1 MLKKERLLTIVEMV
15 NKKGILTV
23 NEIINQLDVSDMT
36 VRRDLDELEKSGK
49 LLRVHGG
56 AQSISYTL
64 DQELSHTEK
73 ATLQIQEK
81 KEIAA
86 TAASLIHEGETIFL
100 GPGTTIELL
109 ATHLLNKKIRIIT
122 NNYPVFD
129 ILAQADG
136 PEILLIGGDFR
147 KNTGAFVGPI
157 TNDNL
162 RRLKFTKAFIS
173 SNGVHNEAISTYST
187 EEGEAQQIALNN
199 SRKKYLLVDN
209 KKFNRDDFYVFY
221 NLHDFDLLITD
232 RQISREVQE
241 HYAQYV
247 DLQIADSTENTTI
260 GA

>member
-1 MLKKERLLTIVEMV
+1 MLKKERLLTIIDMV
-15 NKKGILTV
+15 NKKGIIKV
-23 NEIINQLDVSDMT
+23 NEIIDGLAVSDMT

-56 AQSISYTL
+56 AQSLTYTL

-73 ATLQIQEK
+73 LTVQMEEK
-81 KEIAA
+81 KQIAES
-86 TAASLIHEGETIFL
+86 AAAQIEDDETIFL

-109 ATHLLNKKIRIIT
+109 AACLINKKIRIIT

-129 ILAQADG
+129 ILAQSDV
-136 PEILLIGGDFR
+136 PDILLIGGDFR

-157 TNDNL
+157 ANDNL
-162 RRLKFTKAFIS
+162 RKLKFTKAFIS

-232 RQISREVQE
+232 NKTTNENKE
-241 HYAQYV
+241 HYSQYV
-247 DLQIADSTENTTI
+247 DIQIAESTENL
-260 GA
+260 

>member
-1 MLKKERLLTIVEMV
+1 MLKKERLLTIVDMV
-15 NKKGILTV
+15 NKKGIITV
-23 NEIINQLDVSDMT
+23 NEIINGLAVSDMT

-56 AQSISYTL
+56 AQSLTYTL

-73 ATLQIQEK
+73 STLQIEEK
-81 KEIAA
+81 RQIAA
-86 TAASLIHEGETIFL
+86 AAADLIEDGETIFL

-109 ATHLLNKKIRIIT
+109 ASCLMQKKIRIIT

-129 ILAQADG
+129 ILAQAEI

-162 RRLKFTKAFIS
+162 RKLKFTKAFIS

-199 SRKKYLLVDN
+199 SRRKYLLVDN

-232 RQISREVQE
+232 NNITTELKE
-241 HYAQYV
+241 HYSQYV
-247 DLQIADSTENTTI
+247 NLQIADSAENLV
-260 GA
+260 

>member
-56 AQSISYTL
+56 AQSLSYTL

-81 KEIAA
+81 I
-86 TAASLIHEGETIFL
+86 
-100 GPGTTIELL
+100 
-109 ATHLLNKKIRIIT
+109 
-122 NNYPVFD
+122 
-129 ILAQADG
+129 
-136 PEILLIGGDFR
+136 
-147 KNTGAFVGPI
+147 VGPI

>member
-56 AQSISYTL
+56 AQSLSYTL

-73 ATLQIQEK
+73 AT
-81 KEIAA
+81 
-86 TAASLIHEGETIFL
+86 LIHEGETIFL

>member
-56 AQSISYTL
+56 AQSLSYTL

-187 EEGEAQQIALNN
+187 EEGEAQQIALKN
-199 SRKKYLLVDN
+199 SRK
-209 KKFNRDDFYVFY
+209 
-221 NLHDFDLLITD
+221 
-232 RQISREVQE
+232 
-241 HYAQYV
+241 
-247 DLQIADSTENTTI
+247 
-260 GA
+260 

>member
-1 MLKKERLLTIVEMV
+1 MLKRERLLTISEMV

-23 NEIINQLDVSDMT
+23 NEIMDQLKVSDMT

-56 AQSISYTL
+56 AQSLTYTL

-73 ATLQIQEK
+73 SVMQIEEK
-81 KEIAA
+81 QQIAA
-86 TAASLIHEGETIFL
+86 AAARLINDGDTIFL

-109 ATHLLNKKIRIIT
+109 ASFLIQRRLRIIT
-122 NNYPVFD
+122 NNYAVFEV
-129 ILAQADG
+129 LAQAEI

-157 TNDNL
+157 TNENL
-162 RRLKFTKAFIS
+162 RKLKFTKAFIS

-199 SRKKYLLVDN
+199 SKTKYLLVDN
-209 KKFNRDDFYVFY
+209 QKFNRDDFYVFY
-221 NLHDFDLLITD
+221 NLHDLDLLITD
-232 RQISREVQE
+232 HRVSPRVKE
-241 HYAQYV
+241 HYSQYV
-247 DLQIADSTENTTI
+247 HLKIAEPLANN
-260 GA
+260 A